1 MLTRLE
7 VKGFKNLYSFA
18 LDFGAYTC
26 IAGRNGVGKSN
37 IFDAIHFLSLLADN
51 TINEAALKVRQVHDD
66 KESTG
71 EIADLLFAA
80 GGKRCERLE
89 FAAEMLVSSSVSDDF
104 GRQAEPSSSF
114 LRYEVA
120 FAYQKPSRI
129 TGSLGGLVLERE
141 ALRPITVGQAGRH
154 LKFPHHKG
162 RFRDSVVY
170 NRRRSQSPY
179 ISTEPTGGQY
189 HREGA
194 AILVH
199 QDGGSRGRA
208 SPAPAKGALRTIVGT
223 ENTVATPTI
232 LTARREMRNWR
243 MLSLEP
249 SAMRRPDR
257 YTQLPGI
264 AANGAHIPAT
274 LDHSANA
281 ASKHGDDADDV
292 YGMVAS
298 RLADLLPVRKI
309 AISHDDVRQL
319 RSLTVEDNAG
329 LKLPANAISDGTLRF
344 LALAVLAEVSDE
356 CAVFCMEEPEN
367 GIHPDGLPAMHQ
379 LLKDIAVDVQQPVG
393 GENLGD
399 GVAGANDGAGEQPE
413 RDGNDNPLRQVIVA
427 THSPYFIQLHDHN
440 DLLLARTALVET
452 SEGISSHQLECLPVR
467 GGWRC
472 KKRDTAVDQ
481 LALESYLQPP
491 GTALFSMTSP
501 HSD

>member
-7 VKGFKNLYSFA
+7 VKGFKNLHDFA

-37 IFDAIHFLSLLADN
+37 IFDAIHFLSLLTDN
-51 TINEAALKVRQVHDD
+51 TINDAALKVRQVHDD

-80 GGKRCERLE
+80 GGVRCERLE
-89 FAAEMLVSSSVSDDF
+89 FAAEMLVVGSVSDDF
-104 GRQAEPSSSF
+104 GRQARASSSF

-120 FAYQKPSRI
+120 FAYQKPSRT

-141 ALRPITVGQAGRH
+141 ELRRVTVGQAGRH

-170 NRRRSQSPY
+170 NRRWSQSPY
-179 ISTEPTGGQY
+179 ISTEPTGGLDQ
-189 HREGA
+189 REGT

-199 QDGGSRGRA
+199 QDGGSRGPGR
-208 SPAPAKGALRTIVGT
+208 PAPAKGALRTIVGT

-232 LTARREMRNWR
+232 LAARREMRNWR
-243 MLSLEP
+243 MLCLEP

-274 LDHSANA
+274 LDHSANV
-281 ASKHGDDADDV
+281 ASKHGDDAEDV

-298 RLADLLPVRKI
+298 RLADLLPVRKV
-309 AISHDDVRQL
+309 AILRDDVRQL
-319 RSLTVEDNAG
+319 LSLTVEDNDG

-344 LALAVLAEVSDE
+344 LALAVLAEVTDE

-393 GENLGD
+393 GEHHQD
-399 GVAGANDGAGEQPE
+399 GVEAANDRAETDPE
-413 RDGNDNPLRQVIVA
+413 WDGNDNPLRQVIVA

-440 DLLLARTALVET
+440 DLLLARPAIVET
-452 SEGISSHQLECLPVR
+452 PAGVSSHQLECLPVR

-472 KKRDTAVDQ
+472 KNGGATVDQ
-481 LALESYLQPP
+481 VALESYLQPP
-491 GTALFSMTSP
+491 GTTLFSLTSP
-501 HSD
+501 DAA

>member
-7 VKGFKNLYSFA
+7 VKGFKNLHDFA

-37 IFDAIHFLSLLADN
+37 IFDAIHFLSLLTDN
-51 TINEAALKVRQVHDD
+51 TINDAALKVRQVHDD

-80 GGKRCERLE
+80 GGVRCERLE
-89 FAAEMLVSSSVSDDF
+89 FAAEMLVAGSVSDDF
-104 GRQAEPSSSF
+104 GRQARASSSF

-120 FAYQKPSRI
+120 FTYQEPSRA

-141 ALRPITVGQAGRH
+141 ELRPIIVGQAGRR
-154 LKFPHHKG
+154 LTFPHHKG

-170 NRRRSQSPY
+170 NRRRSRSPY
-179 ISTEPTGGQY
+179 IATKPGAG
-189 HREGA
+189 EGA

-199 QDGGSRGRA
+199 QDGGSRGPGH
-208 SPAPAKGALRTIVGT
+208 PAPAKGALRTIVGT

-232 LTARREMRNWR
+232 LAARREMRNWR

-274 LDHSANA
+274 LDHSANV
-281 ASKHGDDADDV
+281 ASKHGDDAEDV

-298 RLADLLPVRKI
+298 RLGDLLPVRKV
-309 AISHDDVRQL
+309 AILRDDVRQL
-319 RSLTVEDNAG
+319 LSLTVEDNDG

-344 LALAVLAEVSDE
+344 LALAVLAEVTDE

-379 LLKDIAVDVQQPVG
+379 LLKDIAVDVQRPVG
-393 GENLGD
+393 GENHQD
-399 GVAGANDGAGEQPE
+399 GVEAANDRAEDEPE
-413 RDGNDNPLRQVIVA
+413 WDGSDNPLRQVIVA

-440 DLLLARTALVET
+440 DLLLARPAIVEAPA
-452 SEGISSHQLECLPVR
+452 GVSSHQLECLPVQ

-472 KKRDTAVDQ
+472 KNGGTAVDQ
-481 LALESYLQPP
+481 VALDSYLQPP
-491 GTALFSMTSP
+491 GTALFSLTSP
-501 HSD
+501 DSA